1 MSTGQGVLGNNMFAY
16 CGNNPVNRADKSG
29 KSWSDLWE
37 FVKNVAEAIENV
49 MNAWSPAYS
58 YCGQLA
64 ELDGPAPYL
73 DVAAAAGSILLTI
86 GAVGVAG
93 YQTLTSPAPSLSVP
107 KVETKEKE
115 VTLNPPPSSTAI
127 YRYNG
132 TNPGNLVPS
141 KFDVASNSGL
151 SFSTIPQPNSWRT
164 TIEQVNSTG
173 VLLAVQDKP
182 THVTVYPIGGTVSEW
197 RNLGSSSI
205 WTITLMSVSTKVK
218 WDRGK

>member
-1 MSTGQGVLGNNMFAY
+1 MFAY
-16 CGNNPVNRADKSG
+16 CGNNPVNFEDPNGEFFDR
-29 KSWSDLWE
+29 LWNN
-37 FVKNVAEAIENV
+37 FVKKVKEAKSVFAI
-49 MNAWSPAYS
+49 AGGITQLDSPVP
-58 YCGQLA
+58 
-64 ELDGPAPYL
+64 GPA
-73 DVAAAAGSILLTI
+73 DIAGAA
-86 GAVGVAG
+86 VAG
-93 YQTLTSPAPSLSVP
+93 IATLCCLGSAAVETITSPAPSLSVP

-141 KFDVASNSGL
+141 RFDVASNSGL

>member
-1 MSTGQGVLGNNMFAY
+1 M
-16 CGNNPVNRADKSG
+16 
-29 KSWSDLWE
+29 
-37 FVKNVAEAIENV
+37 
-49 MNAWSPAYS
+49 
-58 YCGQLA
+58 
-64 ELDGPAPYL
+64 
-73 DVAAAAGSILLTI
+73 
-86 GAVGVAG
+86 
-93 YQTLTSPAPSLSVP
+93 
-107 KVETKEKE
+107 
-115 VTLNPPPSSTAI
+115 
-127 YRYNG
+127 
-132 TNPGNLVPS
+132 
-141 KFDVASNSGL
+141 L